1 VKKPSRLIAGAF
13 GVQLAKDERL
23 QEGKLP
29 YTERPVY
36 IDVGSL
42 TADPSKY
49 GYEVYARDVPC
60 PLSDVEAG
68 SIVVCEYDGHPA
80 KWLNGT
86 IYIRKVHLGE

>member
-1 VKKPSRLIAGAF
+1 VSKPNKLIAGAF
-13 GVQLAKDERL
+13 GVRFAKDEGL
-23 QEGKLP
+23 QEGKIP

-36 IDVGSL
+36 IDMSSL
-42 TADPSKY
+42 TADPAQY

-68 SIVVCEYDGHPA
+68 SVVVCDYDGYPA

-86 IYIRKVHLGE
+86 VYVRKVHLGE